1 MSKLHD
7 AVKKFS
13 EDFTATKKQVYA
25 NRSQYDLNKIY
36 QDCYLSKLAE
46 FAAWKYLT
54 VNLANYPQY
63 KPTKQPSLVLLRRAN
78 WDADLYNDKYKFAVK
93 SVTESTAKAFGLSWT
108 FQQSKGHDPILDIR
122 DVMYKVIFVEIYN
135 ENKFL
140 IYGASHTQALKD
152 SGAYMF
158 EDGIDLPKFKGIK
171 LFVKADKVLPKVIW
185 IINKEIEIK

>member
-7 AVKKFS
+7 AVAKFAK
-13 EDFTATKKQVYA
+13 DFTETKRKVYA
-25 NRSQYDLNKIY
+25 DRAQSDLNKIY

-46 FAAWKYLT
+46 FSVWKYLT
-54 VNLANYPQY
+54 VNLADYPQY
-63 KPTKQPSLVLLRRAN
+63 KPKKQPSLVLLRQAN
-78 WDADLYNDKYKFAVK
+78 WDPDLQNSKYKFAVK
-93 SVTESTAKAFGLSWT
+93 SVTEGIARAFGLSWT
-108 FQQSKGHDPILDIR
+108 FQQSKGHDPILDMR
-122 DVMYKVIFVEIYN
+122 DVMYKVMFVKIYN

-158 EDGIDLPKFKGIK
+158 EDGVDLPKFKGIK
-171 LFVKADKVLPKVIW
+171 LFVKADKVRRGVIH

>member
-1 MSKLHD
+1 MGKLHD
-7 AVKKFS
+7 AVKKFA

-25 NRSQYDLNKIY
+25 NRSQHDLNKIY

-63 KPTKQPSLVLLRRAN
+63 KPTKQPSLVLLKRAN
-78 WDADLYNDKYKFAVK
+78 WDADLYNDKHKFAVK
-93 SVTESTAKAFGLSWT
+93 SVTEGIAKAFGLSWT

-158 EDGIDLPKFKGIK
+158 EDGIDLAKFKGIK

-185 IINKEIEIK
+185 TINKEIEIK